1 MKRKHKGKHQ
11 QSEYIADSCIQK
23 ILCDSKIGKI
33 TTKVDSA
40 IPYLSGLRDLY
51 TSSTERYDV
60 VVYKEMDGGKTKV
73 VQVVE
78 VQSSPMIK
86 TEKKAILGASKLL
99 KFLRHFD
106 HSLSKITVF
115 ALPSL
120 KEKS

>member
-1 MKRKHKGKHQ
+1 MKSKHKGKHQ

-51 TSSTERYDV
+51 SSSTERYDV
-60 VVYKEMDGGKTKV
+60 VVYNEMDGGKTKV

-86 TEKKAILGASKLL
+86 TEKKGYSGRIKVIKVSSS
-99 KFLRHFD
+99 F
-106 HSLSKITVF
+106 
-115 ALPSL
+115 
-120 KEKS
+120 